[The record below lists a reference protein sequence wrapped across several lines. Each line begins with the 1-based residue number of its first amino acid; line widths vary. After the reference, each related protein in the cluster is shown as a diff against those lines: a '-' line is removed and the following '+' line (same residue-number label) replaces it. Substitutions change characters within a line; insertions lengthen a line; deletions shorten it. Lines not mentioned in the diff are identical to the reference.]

1 MNCKAARSLFFIPLN
16 CISTVIPEPF
26 TESLRPCLCVC
37 VCVCAFVSFL
47 MSGALKTTAAAGIF
61 HQQCHFFLTWIDW
74 KMTKKKKLRE
84 RTRWPVSGLFIDSEC
99 RCLCACVCVSE
110 GDKEKE
116 LSVCV
121 HDSRQTVVAWKG
133 LGLTL
138 WGLCVPWHPHNVNY
152 YPWSGWAAVNAQE
165 KIIPIH
171 VLIHARPLDQM

>member
-1 MNCKAARSLFFIPLN
+1 MNCKTARSLN
-16 CISTVIPEPF
+16 CISTVTPEPF
-26 TESLRPCLCVC
+26 TEPETMFVCLRVLCIC
-37 VCVCAFVSFL
+37 VLSCVWGFENHSCCRYFSPTVPFL
-47 MSGALKTTAAAGIF
+47 FNLDWLKDDKEKETE
-61 HQQCHFFLTWIDW
+61 
-74 KMTKKKKLRE
+74 RE

-99 RCLCACVCVSE
+99 RCVCVCE

>member
-1 MNCKAARSLFFIPLN
+1 MNCKTARSLFFIPLN
-16 CISTVIPEPF
+16 CISTVTPEPF

-37 VCVCAFVSFL
+37 VCVCICVLSRVWGFENHSCCRYFSPTVPFLFNLDWLKHDKEKETERENQVASKWPLHWFWMQVS
-47 MSGALKTTAAAGIF
+47 
-61 HQQCHFFLTWIDW
+61 
-74 KMTKKKKLRE
+74 
-84 RTRWPVSGLFIDSEC
+84 V
-99 RCLCACVCVSE
+99 CVCVCE

-171 VLIHARPLDQM
+171 VLIHARSLDQM